1 MRLIALLHLALWASG
16 CAAGHRTSMPWVNA
30 GEAARDR
37 SLIELRL
44 EHFAINNRG
53 RNDPAQGV
61 EDARRTFAAYL
72 SSEARWAAVVAE
84 PRDLAAGP
92 VEGHVPVGVRVTATV
107 DQTYAPT
114 FVLEALAPFTYL
126 AVTPVIGDAVVRIE
140 ARIKLP
146 TETQAGEEFYVSVTA
161 PYSQFVY
168 GWFETREVDKAFRRA
183 WDVAMRRISREIV
196 ERIDRAPLGPLLA
209 AAERA
214 RTDRRRVPARPAS
227 LMANEDG
234 PFALAWTSSVAS
246 ATWTSSV
253 AGATSTSSVVSS
265 AQAPRVSLLDGRI
278 PELASGDALLSSPQ
292 ARAALGPELR
302 ASLELA
308 QSVAIEPRDL
318 VLENEGFDLI
328 RYPVRR
334 GDDGLLSRYL
344 GALGGI
350 ELARY
355 QGSANV
361 ESRTKTESNASE
373 LVGSGGATATGYRIA
388 AFRPPDRTGFFFPPA
403 LGLLWEDITIASF
416 REDVRV
422 VSRAGRTDIPAVA
435 SDPATG
441 QALDINEPISYA
453 LRMRSAYLGQG
464 VGLNLVF
471 GDEDVQLFFTAAF
484 TANILELRYID
495 VQIWKNHVEGLQVEA
510 FKSGSFRGQFGIA
523 IQPWHLALRFSGS
536 AERYFEFA
544 FPQPVEFPAAA
555 RYVPEKDIFE
565 RERAFATSASLD
577 KYDFELSAVF
587 LF

>member
-1 MRLIALLHLALWASG
+1 MRLVALLHLALLASG
-16 CAAGHRTSMPWVNA
+16 CAAGHRTAMPWVSSA
-30 GEAARDR
+30 ESARDR

-53 RNDPAQGV
+53 RNDPAESV
-61 EDARRTFAAYL
+61 NDARRTFARVL
-72 SSEARWAAVVAE
+72 SAEAKWAAVITE
-84 PRDLAAGP
+84 PADLAAGP
-92 VEGHVPVGVRVTATV
+92 VQGHVPVGLRVTATV

-126 AVTPVIGDAVVRIE
+126 AVTPAIGDAVVRID

-168 GWFETREVDKAFRRA
+168 GWFETQEVDRAFRRA
-183 WDVAMRRISREIV
+183 WDIAMRRISREIL
-196 ERIDRAPLGPLLA
+196 ERIDHAPLAPLLA
-209 AAERA
+209 VAERERAA
-214 RTDRRRVPARPAS
+214 RSRIPARPAS

-234 PFALAWTSSVAS
+234 PFTLA
-246 ATWTSSV
+246 
-253 AGATSTSSVVSS
+253 STSSAAELVLS
-265 AQAPRVSLLDGRI
+265 ASVAVPAAPPASLEAAIAD
-278 PELASGDALLSSPQ
+278 LASGEAIGGDALLSSPR
-292 ARAALGPELR
+292 ARAALSPELR

-318 VLENEGFDLI
+318 ILENEGFDII
-328 RYPVRR
+328 RHPLTR
-334 GDDGLLSRYL
+334 GTDSFLSRYL

-355 QGSANV
+355 QGSANI
-361 ESRTKTESNASE
+361 ESRTKTQSNPNE

-416 REDVRV
+416 REDIRI

-441 QALDINEPISYA
+441 QALDLNEPIAYA

-471 GDEDVQLFFTAAF
+471 GDEDVQLFFTAAV

-495 VQIWKNHVEGLQVEA
+495 VQIWKSHVEGLQVEA

-544 FPQPVEFPAAA
+544 FPQPVEFPAAS

-577 KYDFELSAVF
+577 KYDFEFSAVF

>member
-1 MRLIALLHLALWASG
+1 MRLIALLHLALLASG
-16 CAAGHRTSMPWVNA
+16 CAAGHRTAMPRVITA
-30 GEAARDR
+30 EAARDR

-53 RNDPAQGV
+53 RDDPAGAV
-61 EDARRTFAAYL
+61 DEARRTFARYL
-72 SSEARWAAVVAE
+72 AAEAKWASVVIEAK
-84 PRDLAAGP
+84 DLAAGP

-107 DQTYAPT
+107 DQTYDPT
-114 FVLEALAPFTYL
+114 FVLEALAPLTYL
-126 AVTPVIGDAVVRIE
+126 LVTPAIGDAVVRID
-140 ARIKLP
+140 ARLKLP

-161 PYSQFVY
+161 PYSQFDY
-168 GWFETREVDKAFRRA
+168 GWFDTREVDQAFRRA

-196 ERIDRAPLGPLLA
+196 ERIDHAPLGPLLSA
-209 AAERA
+209 ADRARAER
-214 RTDRRRVPARPAS
+214 RRIPARPAS

-234 PFALAWTSSVAS
+234 PFAVAWTSSVAS
-246 ATWTSSV
+246 ASV
-253 AGATSTSSVVSS
+253 AVGASVIGGATSAPVVGGAS
-265 AQAPRVSLLDGRI
+265 ALAGSGAGS
-278 PELASGDALLSSPQ
+278 ELRGDALLSSPR
-292 ARAALGPELR
+292 ALAALGPELR

-318 VLENEGFDLI
+318 ILDNEGFDII
-328 RYPVRR
+328 RYPVAR
-334 GDDGLLSRYL
+334 GDDGFLSRYL

-355 QGSANV
+355 QGSANI
-361 ESRTKTESNASE
+361 ESRTKTESSVSE
-373 LVGSGGATATGYRIA
+373 LVGSGGAKATGYRIA

-416 REDVRV
+416 REDTRLVT
-422 VSRAGRTDIPAVA
+422 RAGRTDIPAVA

-471 GDEDVQLFFTAAF
+471 GNEDVQLFFTAAV

-495 VQIWKNHVEGLQVEA
+495 VQIWKSHVEGLQVEA
-510 FKSGSFRGQFGIA
+510 FKSGSFRGQVGIA
-523 IQPWHLALRFSGS
+523 IQPWHLALRLSGS

-544 FPQPVEFPAAA
+544 FPQPVEFPAAS

-577 KYDFELSAVF
+577 KYDFEFSAVF